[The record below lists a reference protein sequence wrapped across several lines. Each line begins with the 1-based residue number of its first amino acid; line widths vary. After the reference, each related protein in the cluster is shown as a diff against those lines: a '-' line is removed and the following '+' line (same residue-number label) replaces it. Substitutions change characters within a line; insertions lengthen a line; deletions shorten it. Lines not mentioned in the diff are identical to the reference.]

1 MKSKKE
7 IRKMTTALFAAVGH
21 KVIIVT
27 YGFLLLLLIDFVH
40 LQPERGRVIQ
50 ILIPESSKSSIILP
64 FILVAVLFYYT
75 FLLHVEY

>member
-7 IRKMTTALFAAVGH
+7 IHKRTTALFAAVDH
-21 KVIIVT
+21 KVLIVT
-27 YGFLLLLLIDFVH
+27 YGFLLLLIDFAH